1 MNIPVADGFIQYKS
15 MVMEVP
21 QTVEMNQIMVEL
33 DNSMQGGT
41 EYSLWYYSQLLHY
54 RYQSYIYIHFYEFIY
69 YYYYNA
75 LGAPSISSY

>member
-41 EYSLWYYSQLLHY
+41 EYSL
-54 RYQSYIYIHFYEFIY
+54 
-69 YYYYNA
+69 
-75 LGAPSISSY
+75 